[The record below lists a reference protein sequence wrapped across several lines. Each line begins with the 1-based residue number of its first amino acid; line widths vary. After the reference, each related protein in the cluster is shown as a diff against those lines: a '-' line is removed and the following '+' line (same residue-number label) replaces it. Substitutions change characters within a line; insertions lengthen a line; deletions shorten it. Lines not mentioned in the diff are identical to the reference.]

1 MSACLL
7 VDIAAQVTRA
17 ATRAEASSATRRIKE
32 VFLDYRGFCYS
43 YVMIENPTDKK
54 SLIEKLKDKVP
65 DREEQFEYVSIAVRL
80 LVVFWSGA
88 LVTLNYLPKIPGL
101 TSGEKQD
108 ITFPASL
115 LASSL
120 ASFGLEKSA
129 KKKGDGTYEVPPEDR
144 PMTKKEMQTM
154 MTGQGGNYQTI
165 RVLTP
170 IEIKGAEVIKTDPIT
185 GKAIDPQNGKLK

>member
-1 MSACLL
+1 MP
-7 VDIAAQVTRA
+7 
-17 ATRAEASSATRRIKE
+17 EPKPE
-32 VFLDYRGFCYS
+32 
-43 YVMIENPTDKK
+43 KK
-54 SLIEKLKDKVP
+54 SLMQKLQDKVP
-65 DREEQFEYVSIAVRL
+65 DRDEQFEYISVAVRL

-88 LVTLNYLPKIPGL
+88 LVTLNYMPKIPGL

-129 KKKGDGTYEVPPEDR
+129 KKKGDGTFEVPPEDK

-154 MTGQGGNYQTI
+154 MAEGGSGNYQTI

-170 IEIKGAEVIKTDPIT
+170 IQINGAEVVKTDPTT
-185 GKAIDPQNGKLK
+185 GKEL

>member
-1 MSACLL
+1 MP
-7 VDIAAQVTRA
+7 
-17 ATRAEASSATRRIKE
+17 EPKPE
-32 VFLDYRGFCYS
+32 
-43 YVMIENPTDKK
+43 KK
-54 SLIEKLKDKVP
+54 NLIEKIKDKVP
-65 DREEQFEYVSIAVRL
+65 DRDEQFEYISVAVRL
-80 LVVFWSGA
+80 LVVFWSGS

-129 KKKGDGTYEVPPEDR
+129 KKKGDGTYEVPPEDK
-144 PMTKKEMQTM
+144 PMTKKEIETM
-154 MTGQGGNYQTI
+154 MAGSGGSYQTI

-170 IEIKGAEVIKTDPIT
+170 IQINGAEVVKTDPIT
-185 GKAIDPQNGKLK
+185 GKEIGPDGRLT

>member
-1 MSACLL
+1 MFTCFSM
-7 VDIAAQVTRA
+7 DEQKP
-17 ATRAEASSATRRIKE
+17 E
-32 VFLDYRGFCYS
+32 
-43 YVMIENPTDKK
+43 KK
-54 SLIEKLKDKVP
+54 NLIEKLKDQVP
-65 DREEQFEYVSIAVRL
+65 DRDEQFEYISVAVRL
-80 LVVFWSGA
+80 LVVFWSGS

-129 KKKGDGTYEVPPEDR
+129 KKKGDGTFEVPPEDK

-154 MTGQGGNYQTI
+154 MAEGGGNYQTI

-170 IEIKGAEVIKTDPIT
+170 IQINGAEVVKPETT
-185 GKAIDPQNGKLK
+185 GG

>member
-1 MSACLL
+1 MTA
-7 VDIAAQVTRA
+7 
-17 ATRAEASSATRRIKE
+17 
-32 VFLDYRGFCYS
+32 
-43 YVMIENPTDKK
+43 KK
-54 SLIEKLKDKVP
+54 PKNLFQKLKEKVSDK
-65 DREEQFEYVSIAVRL
+65 EEQFEYISVAVRL

-88 LVTLNYLPKIPGL
+88 LVTLNYMPKIPGL

-129 KKKGDGTYEVPPEDR
+129 KKKGDGTFEVPPDER

-154 MTGQGGNYQTI
+154 MAEGGGGNYQTI

-170 IEIKGAEVIKTDPIT
+170 IQINGAEVVKPETT
-185 GKAIDPQNGKLK
+185 GG

>member
-1 MSACLL
+1 MP
-7 VDIAAQVTRA
+7 
-17 ATRAEASSATRRIKE
+17 EPKPE
-32 VFLDYRGFCYS
+32 
-43 YVMIENPTDKK
+43 KK
-54 SLIEKLKDKVP
+54 SLIQKLQDKVP
-65 DREEQFEYVSIAVRL
+65 DRDEQFEYISVAVRL
-80 LVVFWSGA
+80 LVVFWSGS

-129 KKKGDGTYEVPPEDR
+129 KKKGDGTFEVPPEDK
-144 PMTKKEMQTM
+144 PMTKKEMQSM
-154 MTGQGGNYQTI
+154 MAEGGGGNYQTI

-170 IEIKGAEVIKTDPIT
+170 IQINGAEVVKTDPIT
-185 GKAIDPQNGKLK
+185 GKEIGPDGRLT

>member
-1 MSACLL
+1 M
-7 VDIAAQVTRA
+7 D
-17 ATRAEASSATRRIKE
+17 EKKPE
-32 VFLDYRGFCYS
+32 
-43 YVMIENPTDKK
+43 KK
-54 SLIEKLKDKVP
+54 SLIQKLQDKVP
-65 DREEQFEYVSIAVRL
+65 DRDEQFEYISVAVRL

-88 LVTLNYLPKIPGL
+88 LVTLNYMPKIPGL

-129 KKKGDGTYEVPPEDR
+129 KKKGDGTFEVPPEDK

-154 MTGQGGNYQTI
+154 MAEGGGGNYQTI

-170 IEIKGAEVIKTDPIT
+170 IQINGAEVVKTDPIT
-185 GKAIDPQNGKLK
+185 GKEIGPDGRLT

>member
-1 MSACLL
+1 MATQ
-7 VDIAAQVTRA
+7 AAQ
-17 ATRAEASSATRRIKE
+17 EIPKQEEKKKSIFQKIKE
-32 VFLDYRGFCYS
+32 KID
-43 YVMIENPTDKK
+43 DK
-54 SLIEKLKDKVP
+54 
-65 DREEQFEYVSIAVRL
+65 EEQFEYISVAVRL

-129 KKKGDGTYEVPPEDR
+129 KKKGDGTYDVNPEDK
-144 PMTKKEMQTM
+144 PLSKKEMLALM
-154 MTGQGGNYQTI
+154 SNQGGGFQTI
-165 RVLTP
+165 RVETP
-170 IEIKGAEVIKTDPIT
+170 IKILGADVVDSSK
-185 GKAIDPQNGKLK
+185 KVKS

>member
-1 MSACLL
+1 MPE
-7 VDIAAQVTRA
+7 TKP
-17 ATRAEASSATRRIKE
+17 E
-32 VFLDYRGFCYS
+32 
-43 YVMIENPTDKK
+43 KK
-54 SLIEKLKDKVP
+54 SLMQKLQDKVP
-65 DREEQFEYVSIAVRL
+65 DRDEQFEYISVAVRL

-88 LVTLNYLPKIPGL
+88 LVTLNYMPKIPGL

-129 KKKGDGTYEVPPEDR
+129 KKKGDGTFEVPPEDK

-154 MTGQGGNYQTI
+154 MAEGGGGNYQTI

-170 IEIKGAEVIKTDPIT
+170 IQINGAEVVKPETT
-185 GKAIDPQNGKLK
+185 GG

>member
-1 MSACLL
+1 MPEPKPEK
-7 VDIAAQVTRA
+7 R
-17 ATRAEASSATRRIKE
+17 
-32 VFLDYRGFCYS
+32 
-43 YVMIENPTDKK
+43 
-54 SLIEKLKDKVP
+54 SLIQKLQDKVP
-65 DREEQFEYVSIAVRL
+65 DRDEQFEYISVAVRL
-80 LVVFWSGA
+80 LVVFWSGS

-129 KKKGDGTYEVPPEDR
+129 KKKGDGTFEVPPEDK
-144 PMTKKEMQTM
+144 PMTKKEMQAM
-154 MTGQGGNYQTI
+154 MAEGGGGNYQTI

-170 IEIKGAEVIKTDPIT
+170 IQINGAEVVKTDPIT
-185 GKAIDPQNGKLK
+185 GKEIGPDGRLT

>member
-1 MSACLL
+1 M
-7 VDIAAQVTRA
+7 
-17 ATRAEASSATRRIKE
+17 ATKAVQEIPAKEEQKKSIFQKIKE
-32 VFLDYRGFCYS
+32 KID
-43 YVMIENPTDKK
+43 DK
-54 SLIEKLKDKVP
+54 
-65 DREEQFEYVSIAVRL
+65 EEQFEYISVAVRL

-129 KKKGDGTYEVPPEDR
+129 KKKGDGTYDVNPEDK
-144 PMTKKEMQTM
+144 PLSKKEMLALM
-154 MTGQGGNYQTI
+154 SNQGGGFQTI
-165 RVLTP
+165 RVETP
-170 IEIKGAEVIKTDPIT
+170 IKILGADVVDSSK
-185 GKAIDPQNGKLK
+185 KS

>member
-1 MSACLL
+1 MFTCFSM
-7 VDIAAQVTRA
+7 DEQKP
-17 ATRAEASSATRRIKE
+17 E
-32 VFLDYRGFCYS
+32 
-43 YVMIENPTDKK
+43 KK
-54 SLIEKLKDKVP
+54 NLIEKLKDQVP
-65 DREEQFEYVSIAVRL
+65 DRDEQFEYISVAVRL
-80 LVVFWSGA
+80 LGVFWSGS

-129 KKKGDGTYEVPPEDR
+129 KKKGDGTFEVPPEDK

-154 MTGQGGNYQTI
+154 MAEGGGNYQTI

-170 IEIKGAEVIKTDPIT
+170 IQINGAEVVKPETT
-185 GKAIDPQNGKLK
+185 GG

>member
-1 MSACLL
+1 MPE
-7 VDIAAQVTRA
+7 TKP
-17 ATRAEASSATRRIKE
+17 E
-32 VFLDYRGFCYS
+32 
-43 YVMIENPTDKK
+43 KK
-54 SLIEKLKDKVP
+54 SLIQKLQDKVP
-65 DREEQFEYVSIAVRL
+65 DRDEQFEYISVAVRL
-80 LVVFWSGA
+80 LVVFWSGS

-129 KKKGDGTYEVPPEDR
+129 KKKGDGTFEVPPEDK

-154 MTGQGGNYQTI
+154 MAEGGGGNYQTI

-170 IEIKGAEVIKTDPIT
+170 IQINGAEVVKTDPIT
-185 GKAIDPQNGKLK
+185 GKEIGPDGRLT

>member
-1 MSACLL
+1 MATQ
-7 VDIAAQVTRA
+7 AAQ
-17 ATRAEASSATRRIKE
+17 EIPNQEEKKKNIFQKFKE
-32 VFLDYRGFCYS
+32 KID
-43 YVMIENPTDKK
+43 DK
-54 SLIEKLKDKVP
+54 
-65 DREEQFEYVSIAVRL
+65 EEQFEYISVAVRL

-129 KKKGDGTYEVPPEDR
+129 KKKGDGTYDVNPEDK
-144 PMTKKEMQTM
+144 PLSKKEMLALM
-154 MTGQGGNYQTI
+154 SNQGGGFQTI
-165 RVLTP
+165 RVETP
-170 IEIKGAEVIKTDPIT
+170 IKILGADVVDSSK
-185 GKAIDPQNGKLK
+185 KVKS

>member
-1 MSACLL
+1 MEETPTKKKNLL
-7 VDIAAQVTRA
+7 Q
-17 ATRAEASSATRRIKE
+17 
-32 VFLDYRGFCYS
+32 
-43 YVMIENPTDKK
+43 
-54 SLIEKLKDKVP
+54 KLKDKVP
-65 DREEQFEYVSIAVRL
+65 DRDEQFEYVSIAVRL

-129 KKKGDGTYEVPPEDR
+129 KKKGDGTFEVPPEDK

-154 MTGQGGNYQTI
+154 MAEGGGNYQTI

-170 IEIKGAEVIKTDPIT
+170 IEIKGAQVVD
-185 GKAIDPQNGKLK
+185 QNPPTV

>member
-1 MSACLL
+1 MATQT
-7 VDIAAQVTRA
+7 AQ
-17 ATRAEASSATRRIKE
+17 EIPEQEEK
-32 VFLDYRGFCYS
+32 
-43 YVMIENPTDKK
+43 KK
-54 SLIEKLKDKVP
+54 SIFQKFKEKIDDK
-65 DREEQFEYVSIAVRL
+65 EEQFEYISVAVRL

-129 KKKGDGTYEVPPEDR
+129 KKKGDGTYDVNPEDK
-144 PMTKKEMQTM
+144 PLSKKEMLALM
-154 MTGQGGNYQTI
+154 SNQGGGFQTI
-165 RVLTP
+165 RVETP
-170 IEIKGAEVIKTDPIT
+170 IKILGANVVDSSK
-185 GKAIDPQNGKLK
+185 KS